1 MIDLV
6 FVLTNKLDVSVKE
19 IRKIVA
25 DNQEINEK
33 KNEEIQKAL
42 SDTSRQQDSK
52 IGKLQAEISEMKRN
66 IADLT
71 SKCERSVLS
80 IEEVEKDNSKLQ
92 GKLFM
97 LNELKD
103 SSEKLNKKLATS
115 QQHQKNETASLLMRL
130 ESIEKEFGEK
140 IVEANSV
147 MNIRVN
153 NIENDLKLSVDQ
165 STQAQAII
173 ENLSEDKKKLFEEIK
188 KLHSSLDDLQK
199 CDTVQSSHLSQ
210 LDLDIMDNMKSLQ
223 IVEKKLEHFKE
234 LNEGVVNNLKLAIKN
249 TENQLSMQ
257 EKAQKNQMNFLETKI
272 NQKVY
277 THETQKKADE
287 RFQELELTSNHLKND
302 LEILSVKFSDFK
314 VG

>member
-25 DNQEINEK
+25 ENQEVNER

-52 IGKLQAEISEMKRN
+52 IGKLQVELTEMKKN

-115 QQHQKNETASLLMRL
+115 QQHQKNETASLLLRL

-140 IVEANSV
+140 IVDASSV

-153 NIENDLKLSVDQ
+153 TIENDLKLSIDQ
-165 STQAQAII
+165 TTQAQAVID
-173 ENLSEDKKKLFEEIK
+173 NLTEDKKKIFEQIK
-188 KLHSSLDDLQK
+188 KLQSGQDDLQK
-199 CDTVQSSHLSQ
+199 SETVQSSHLSQ
-210 LDLDIMDNMKSLQ
+210 LDLDIMDNGKSLQ

-249 TENQLSMQ
+249 TENQLMMQ
-257 EKAQKNQMNFLETKI
+257 EKAQKNQINFLETKI

-277 THETQKKADE
+277 THETQKKADL

-314 VG
+314 G

>member
-25 DNQEINEK
+25 ENQEVNER

-52 IGKLQAEISEMKRN
+52 IGKLQVELSEMKKN

-115 QQHQKNETASLLMRL
+115 QQHQK
-130 ESIEKEFGEK
+130 
-140 IVEANSV
+140 
-147 MNIRVN
+147 
-153 NIENDLKLSVDQ
+153 
-165 STQAQAII
+165 QA
-173 ENLSEDKKKLFEEIK
+173 L
-188 KLHSSLDDLQK
+188 
-199 CDTVQSSHLSQ
+199 
-210 LDLDIMDNMKSLQ
+210 
-223 IVEKKLEHFKE
+223 
-234 LNEGVVNNLKLAIKN
+234 
-249 TENQLSMQ
+249 
-257 EKAQKNQMNFLETKI
+257 
-272 NQKVY
+272 
-277 THETQKKADE
+277 
-287 RFQELELTSNHLKND
+287 
-302 LEILSVKFSDFK
+302 
-314 VG
+314 

>member
-25 DNQEINEK
+25 ENQEVNEK

-52 IGKLQAEISEMKRN
+52 IGKLQVELSEMKKN

-115 QQHQKNETASLLMRL
+115 QQHQKNETASLLLRL

-140 IVEANSV
+140 IVDASSV

-153 NIENDLKLSVDQ
+153 TIENDLKLSIDQ
-165 STQAQAII
+165 TTQAQAVID
-173 ENLSEDKKKLFEEIK
+173 NLTEDKKKIFEQIK
-188 KLHSSLDDLQK
+188 KLQSGQDDLQK
-199 CDTVQSSHLSQ
+199 SETVQSSHLSQ
-210 LDLDIMDNMKSLQ
+210 LDLDIMDNGKSLQ

-249 TENQLSMQ
+249 TENQLMMQ
-257 EKAQKNQMNFLETKI
+257 EKAQKNQINFLETKI

-277 THETQKKADE
+277 THETQKKADL

-314 VG
+314 G

>member
-25 DNQEINEK
+25 ENQEVNEK

-52 IGKLQAEISEMKRN
+52 IGKLQVELSEMKKN

-115 QQHQKNETASLLMRL
+115 QQHQKNETASLLLRL

-140 IVEANSV
+140 IVDAASV

-153 NIENDLKLSVDQ
+153 TIETDLKLSIDQ
-165 STQAQAII
+165 NTQAQTII
-173 ENLSEDKKKLFEEIK
+173 ENLTEDKKKIFEQIK
-188 KLHSSLDDLQK
+188 KLQSGQDDLQK
-199 CDTVQSSHLSQ
+199 SGTEQSSHLSQ
-210 LDLDIMDNMKSLQ
+210 LDLDIMDNVKSLQ

-249 TENQLSMQ
+249 TENQLMMQ
-257 EKAQKNQMNFLETKI
+257 EKAQKNQINFLETKI

-277 THETQKKADE
+277 THETQKKADL

-314 VG
+314 G

>member
-165 STQAQAII
+165 STQAQAVI
-173 ENLSEDKKKLFEEIK
+173 ENLSEDKKKLFEEIT

-314 VG
+314 V

>member
-25 DNQEINEK
+25 ENQEVNER

-52 IGKLQAEISEMKRN
+52 IGKLQVELSEMKKN

-115 QQHQKNETASLLMRL
+115 QQHQKNETASLLLRL

-140 IVEANSV
+140 IVDASSV

-153 NIENDLKLSVDQ
+153 TIENDLKLSIDQ
-165 STQAQAII
+165 TTQAQAVI
-173 ENLSEDKKKLFEEIK
+173 ENLTEDKKKIFEQIK
-188 KLHSSLDDLQK
+188 KLQSGQDDLQK
-199 CDTVQSSHLSQ
+199 SETVQSSHLSQ
-210 LDLDIMDNMKSLQ
+210 LDLDIMDNVKSLQ

-249 TENQLSMQ
+249 TENQLMMQ
-257 EKAQKNQMNFLETKI
+257 EKAQKNQINFLETKI

-277 THETQKKADE
+277 THETQKKADL

-314 VG
+314 G

>member
-25 DNQEINEK
+25 ENQEVNER

-52 IGKLQAEISEMKRN
+52 IGKLQVELTEMKKN
-66 IADLT
+66 ISDLT

-115 QQHQKNETASLLMRL
+115 QQHQKNETASLLLRL

-140 IVEANSV
+140 IVDASSV

-153 NIENDLKLSVDQ
+153 TIENDLKLSIDQ
-165 STQAQAII
+165 TTQAQAVID
-173 ENLSEDKKKLFEEIK
+173 NLTEDKNKIFEQIRKLQ
-188 KLHSSLDDLQK
+188 SGQDDLQK
-199 CDTVQSSHLSQ
+199 CETVQSSHLSQ
-210 LDLDIMDNMKSLQ
+210 LDLDIMDNGKSLQ

-249 TENQLSMQ
+249 TENQLMMQ
-257 EKAQKNQMNFLETKI
+257 EKAQKNQINFLETKI

-277 THETQKKADE
+277 THETQKKADL

-314 VG
+314 G